1 MHSDDSPPKPSPCS
15 MRNIISCSGE
25 VEIPHRKHDTA
36 NTRIVQRSTR
46 TRPKRSASSPAP
58 IAPTSDDTS
67 VHVTMA
73 PAIDLLMPHCASSVE
88 IRNE

>member
-15 MRNIISCSGE
+15 MRNTSSCSGE
-25 VEIPHRKHDTA
+25 FAMPHRKHDTA
-36 NTRIVQRSTR
+36 NTMMVQRSTR

-58 IAPTSDDTS
+58 TAPTSDETS
-67 VHVTMA
+67 VQVTMA

-88 IRNE
+88 MRKE